1 MSIVE
6 AVNVGKK
13 AGMAKVGSTA
23 RFLGAIGKPM
33 TLGRVAVGYP
43 SSLISTMAQE
53 DVRRSGCFKAGCP
66 CLPPAQEK
74 GP

>member
-6 AVNVGKK
+6 AVNVGKR

-23 RFLGAIGKPM
+23 IFLWAIGKAM
-33 TLGRVAVGYP
+33 TLGRVAVDYL
-43 SSLISTMAQE
+43 SSLTYTMAQE
-53 DVRRSGCFKAGCP
+53 GVRCSECFKAGCP
-66 CLPPAQEK
+66 CLPPAQER